1 MVNREKYIASITK
14 KLNCKKKQKKQ
25 IKHELESDILSAE
38 ESGES
43 WEEIIARMGTADEVA
58 AEFNANITDSHMS
71 FRKKIIYTALITAT
85 SIIVLIIA
93 GRLILNYKYG
103 VQEIDNVEM
112 KATYETAE
120 KVISLVSNDEIDT
133 LYDEYAAESFKGAL
147 DKEELIE
154 KVVAAKDSLNKDWGD
169 FQKITSH
176 YERTVKQNGKYYSNY
191 EIVALYENLS
201 VTYTLAFEQEGK
213 MTALYMK

>member
-1 MVNREKYIASITK
+1 MNREKYIASIIK

-43 WEEIIARMGTADEVA
+43 WEEIIARMGTPDEVA
-58 AEFNANITDSHMS
+58 SEFNANITDSHMS